1 MLIENNVHI
10 WSFKI
15 PETEEKFNYYNALLS
30 EDEIERAQRFHFQ
43 KDKNEYV
50 CCRGF
55 LRETL
60 GSYLGIS
67 PGEIIFD
74 YGKNGKPEL
83 VNSSV
88 VNKLKF
94 NLSHSKEYAMLAV
107 TDSNEIGVDIELI
120 KSIPEMLDIA
130 YELYTEN
137 ENDLLKNASDES
149 QNIFF
154 RFWTRKE
161 AIIKAVGKG
170 LSAPLK
176 MIDVSSDSSIVID
189 KFYENHSKEF
199 EGCRLIDLTPPAGYK
214 AAVAVFGDTKELS
227 YFTVQ

>member
-1 MLIENNVHI
+1 LLIDNNVHI

-15 PETEEKFNYYNALLS
+15 PAEEEKFKYYSTLLS

-43 KDKNEYV
+43 KDRNEYV

-67 PGEIIFD
+67 PDEIIFD
-74 YGKNGKPEL
+74 YGQNGKPEL

-88 VNKLKF
+88 AGKIKF
-94 NLSHSKEYAMLAV
+94 NLSHSKEYAVLALTH
-107 TDSNEIGVDIELI
+107 TDEIGVDIELI
-120 KSIPEMLDIA
+120 KNIPEMFDIA
-130 YELYTEN
+130 QELYTEN

-149 QNIFF
+149 KNIFF

-176 MIDVSSDSSIVID
+176 MIDVSSDNSIVID
-189 KFYENHSKEF
+189 RSFENHSKEF

-214 AAVAVFGDTKELS
+214 AAVAVFGNIKEIS